1 MNPWRHGVRG
11 RDRMGYKTNEG
22 VKELAEH
29 FTGSKLYGSALA
41 HMLKKDDRTSS
52 SLRGFSSG
60 PLHDHLKRVL
70 EFVLENMPN
79 LKAIVCL
86 GNEAYQLVMCLAHYT
101 GNALSVGDCVDIQL
115 FKRHVLLARLY
126 HPSRRRTGW
135 QRVADQV
142 NKRIAD
148 G

>member
-1 MNPWRHGVRG
+1 MRG

-41 HMLKKDDRTSS
+41 HMLKEDDRTSS

-70 EFVLENMPN
+70 EFVLQNMPN

-86 GNEAYQLVMCLAHYT
+86 GNEAYQLVTCLAHYT
-101 GNALSVGDCVDIQL
+101 GSCRCPLGNAWTSSYSNDRCC
-115 FKRHVLLARLY
+115 
-126 HPSRRRTGW
+126 
-135 QRVADQV
+135 
-142 NKRIAD
+142 
-148 G
+148 